1 MRRLVSDKTMLSNLN
16 MVGTSTSGGGSFLN
30 VKVTGECQF
39 NDAVDCRK
47 LSLTGNVRVDGDL
60 RVEKLKVTGEL
71 VVAGLLEGQ
80 SLRGTG
86 EVKADSARIE
96 QIDFSGS
103 LVVKGDCEAE
113 QLQISGA
120 AEVEGLLSAER
131 LQINLYGPGKAREV
145 GGGTIVIK
153 QNKTGKLLKLIKG
166 KQDVIFRAGQIEG
179 DTIELQCTVADTVRG
194 GSVIIGPDC
203 VIQTVEYRETLE
215 IHKNATVKQQVK
227 I

>member
-1 MRRLVSDKTMLSNLN
+1 MSDNTTLNNLS

-39 NDAVDCRK
+39 NDTVDCRR

-60 RVEKLKVTGEL
+60 RLEKLKVTGEL
-71 VVAGLLEGQ
+71 AVAGVLTGQ

-86 EVKADSARIE
+86 EVKAASARME

-103 LVVKGDCEAE
+103 LVIHGDCEAE
-113 QLQISGA
+113 QLEISGA
-120 AEVEGLLSAER
+120 AVVEGLLSAER
-131 LQINLYGPGKAREV
+131 LQINLYGAGQAREV

-153 QNKTGKLLKLIKG
+153 QNKTGKLLNLIKA
-166 KQDVIFRAGQIEG
+166 KQDVIFRADLIEG

-203 VIQTVEYRETLE
+203 VIQTVEYREKLE
-215 IHKNATVKQQVK
+215 IHKNAMVKQQVK

>member
-1 MRRLVSDKTMLSNLN
+1 MSDKTTLSNLS

-39 NDAVDCRK
+39 NDAVDCRR

-60 RVEKLKVTGEL
+60 QAEKLKVTGEL
-71 VVAGLLEGQ
+71 AVAGGLAGQ

-86 EVKADSARIE
+86 EVKAASARIE
-96 QIDFSGS
+96 HIDFSGS
-103 LVVKGDCEAE
+103 LVVNGDCEAE

-131 LQINLYGPGKAREV
+131 LQINLFGPGSAREV
-145 GGGTIVIK
+145 GGGTVVIK
-153 QNKTGKLLKLIKG
+153 QNKAGKLLNFIKA
-166 KQDVIFRAGQIEG
+166 KQDVIFRAGLIEG
-179 DTIELQCTVADTVRG
+179 DNIELHCTVADTVRG

-215 IHKNATVKQQVK
+215 IHKNASVKQQVR